1 MTTGNGENAFVQDG
15 MLVIKPSFTDESL
28 IDNNNVMNLLGNG
41 CTSDS
46 YWLVF
51 QVVCQYLF
59 C

>member
-28 IDNNNVMNLLGNG
+28 INSNNVMNLLGNG

-46 YWLVF
+46 YWLVL
-51 QVVCQYLF
+51 QSIYRY
-59 C
+59 